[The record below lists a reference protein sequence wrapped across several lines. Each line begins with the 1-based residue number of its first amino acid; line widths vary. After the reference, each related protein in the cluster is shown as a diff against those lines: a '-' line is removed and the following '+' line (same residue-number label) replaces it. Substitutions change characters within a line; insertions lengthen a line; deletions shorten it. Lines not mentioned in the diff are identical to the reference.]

1 MKIEEFIE
9 RVGGDSQSY
18 GRIVEYLK
26 DGCLELEMQ
35 NEQHLTASLQ
45 DIQKDI
51 RHYQLPNDMIKV
63 KDIRIKGHLNSDSEF
78 RSIPRMIEEPANKD
92 MDTNIHPGYYTDS
105 RSGDDDGN

>member
-35 NEQHLTASLQ
+35 NEQHVTSSIQ
-45 DIQKDI
+45 DIEEG
-51 RHYQLPNDMIKV
+51 RRTYSFPSDMIKV
-63 KDIRIKGHLNSDSEF
+63 LDIRVKGHLNSDDEY
-78 RSIPRMIEEPANKD
+78 RSIPRMIDKPSNHD
-92 MDTNIHPGYYTDS
+92 VDRNVNPGRETGQQ
-105 RSGDDDGN
+105 SGDNDGN